1 MKPAPANTPTQNDI
15 LHVARSASIATVQ
28 RYGGAIEDYLGEAF
42 IAATAAAKRFKP
54 ERGFKFATFAV
65 LNVTKHI
72 SDKLLDERGYRRHMD
87 KGVRGRLATPQG
99 GAGQLHDGIRA
110 KAPGNSKEDAAEV
123 IKRTRFRTRAWEYQR
138 MRAAGLQQNHMATAL
153 GLSATMV
160 GNDIASLNR
169 AMREAVA

>member
-54 ERGFKFATFAV
+54 ERGFSMVA
-65 LNVTKHI
+65 N
-72 SDKLLDERGYRRHMD
+72 D
-87 KGVRGRLATPQG
+87 
-99 GAGQLHDGIRA
+99 
-110 KAPGNSKEDAAEV
+110 
-123 IKRTRFRTRAWEYQR
+123 
-138 MRAAGLQQNHMATAL
+138 MA
-153 GLSATMV
+153 SMH
-160 GNDIASLNR
+160 R

>member
-1 MKPAPANTPTQNDI
+1 MNPAPANHPTQSDI

-72 SDKLLDERGYRRHMD
+72 SDKLLEERGYRRHMV

-99 GAGQLHDGIRA
+99 GAGQIHDAIRA
-110 KAPGNSKEDAAEV
+110 KSPSRAHEDAAEA
-123 IKRTRFRTRAWEYQR
+123 IRRTRFRTRAWEYQR
-138 MRAAGLQQNHMATAL
+138 MKAAGMQQNHMAKAL
-153 GLSATMV
+153 GLSLSMV
-160 GNDIASLNR
+160 ANDMASMHR